1 MQAGVEAAALE
12 FTDVG
17 DWYVEAGGDREKGRR
32 ERRGERRY
40 IGMYVASR
48 YCWRD
53 VSSSDLR
60 VCTSMTWQ
68 S

>member
-1 MQAGVEAAALE
+1 ML
-12 FTDVG
+12 G

-32 ERRGERRY
+32 EKRGERRY

-53 VSSSDLR
+53 ISSSDLR
-60 VCTSMTWQ
+60 DAICTSMTRQ